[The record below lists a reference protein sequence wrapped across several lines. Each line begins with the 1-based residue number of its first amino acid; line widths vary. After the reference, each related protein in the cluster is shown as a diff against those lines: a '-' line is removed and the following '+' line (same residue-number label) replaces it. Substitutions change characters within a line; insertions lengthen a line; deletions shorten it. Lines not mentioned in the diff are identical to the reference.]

1 MAITI
6 KFDSANNPLPARL
19 ILATK
24 AGNKIRELPI
34 SDVKFRDTFLSGS
47 EFSFNVYKNQC
58 LTKSGEVDESF
69 WRRIVDFK
77 LAYCPEYDLWYEIHI
92 DLDESDETIKS
103 CTAVS
108 LGEAELPQINLYGIE
123 INTEADIARENYK
136 PTVLFDPEDKEVSL
150 VDRLLYKAPHYRV
163 KHVDYTIANIQ
174 RSFSFNDTSI
184 FDAFQEIST
193 EYNCIFIVEARKGT
207 GTKIDRTISVYD
219 LENYCLDCKNR
230 GDFAGACDK
239 CGSTNIKYG
248 YGEDTSV
255 FISRKNLATE
265 INYSTDVDS
274 VKNCFR
280 LEGGDD
286 LMTATIVNCN
296 PNGSQYIWYITDEM
310 KADMS
315 SELQQKLND
324 YDTLYEAYQ
333 NTESYSPPTNLRT
346 QYNAI
351 VQKYKTGKEKSKN
364 LIEGYV
370 PFNLSMSGTRA
381 FSGGNGSGTSL
392 YFQCEAGVTYTLS
405 VSSSA
410 IDTGGG
416 HAGHVLGFAEQ
427 MPGTFTS
434 MPYGQRFSRYPVTFT
449 APISGYC
456 LCYVY
461 STVNAS
467 LVDVSQFEVGD
478 QATEYVAPGYIT
490 IDSLIGINNNLEEIP
505 ENIVGFPALM
515 TAYYNTIDLQMFLNN
530 SLMPNVET
538 ETTTA
543 AQEAAKLTVNA
554 LSPVAVANL
563 ASCTETTASSAALS
577 VAKCLVRGSFQV
589 KINDSSY
596 NSSSYR
602 WTGNFT
608 VTNYS
613 DSEDVATSQTV
624 TLQITTDM
632 ETYVRQKI
640 AKAMT
645 QTSDDPLSIAD
656 LFALT
661 LEQFKIEIKAYSL
674 QRLIGFRDSCQVA
687 LDIMIQQG
695 VADRKSWV
703 SSQNNLYDNMYL
715 PYYNKM
721 AAIEDEINVRTKEL
735 SIAVGVYDENGGILI
750 DGMQSVILAKRNEI
764 QSILNFEEY
773 LGEDL
778 WLEFASFR
786 REDTFT
792 NKNYISDGLSN
803 EEIFTRAEEFLN
815 LARKEIYRSAVL
827 QHSIS
832 STLSNLLTMR
842 EFQPLI
848 NKFKVGN
855 WLRIEVDGE
864 IYRLRLVEY
873 TIDYSSWKLSS
884 VEFSDVKKGYN
895 SASDIQSLLS
905 AVRSMSSSYGAVS
918 RQAKAGKKTQVEVDN
933 WLTDGFKLTSK
944 IVGGAA
950 NQEFVIDE
958 SGITGREYIPETEG
972 YKDEQVK
979 IISSGLYV
987 TDDGWLTAKAG
998 VGRFAYYN
1006 PQTKQMEEAYGVI
1019 ADTIVGNLIL
1029 SQKVG
1034 IYNETGSIT
1043 LDKDGFTLITEAG
1056 ANAKT
1061 FRILRQEDDVLV
1073 SILSIDSMGNLLLN
1087 GYSTTGEMNSAIS
1100 ASAQSL
1106 TTEFNQKLQGYDT
1119 KQEVNSKIE
1128 QSATN
1133 IMQTVSSTYMKTN
1146 DAIAEFAA
1154 KSSTIKN
1161 VETQYAV
1168 GDDDQVAPSEGW
1180 STESPEWEEGKYIW
1194 QRTKT
1199 INGNDQASYSEP
1211 VCIQGAA
1218 GVGIYSITD
1227 YYAVN
1232 NDYNTPPADASFD
1245 TEVPQMT
1252 ASNPYLWN
1260 YEVTTLSDQ
1269 TTSTTD
1275 KRVIGV
1281 FGSNG
1286 RGITSV
1292 VEYYAKSSNGSTA
1305 PADSSFNTTV
1315 PTLDSTDKY
1324 LWTYEQIN
1332 YTDGTNP
1339 TKTAKRVIGMYSE
1352 DGVGITAV
1360 RNYYLASS
1368 QSSGVTR
1375 QTQGWTT
1382 AVQTTTSTL
1391 RYLWNYEEIVYTAG
1405 NPGYTD
1411 PAIIGMYSD
1420 DGLNGYNVARIY
1432 LYQRATSAPSKPAS
1446 EITYTFD
1453 TGAISGTLGNWSTTI
1468 PSGRNPIYITA
1479 ATASS
1484 RGNTDTIA
1492 TNEWSTPAI
1501 LSQSGADGLSSATV
1515 FLYQRAASA
1524 SAISAPSSDLTY
1536 TFATGALSGSLGNWS
1551 RIIPTSDGNPC
1562 FVIQAT
1568 AISSSATDVIEP
1580 SEWSAITQFVE
1591 DGSDGR
1597 GISQITN
1604 HYLATNLQTGVT
1616 RDTTGWTEQVQSVTT
1631 VNKYLWNYETI
1642 TYTEGQPSNTDPVI
1656 IGVYGDTGLTGRGIT
1671 SVTEYYAKWTSNT
1684 TAPADNKF
1692 STTIQ
1697 TVDSVNK
1704 YLWSYELITYT
1715 DTTTA
1720 KTSKRVIGQYSA
1732 DGSNGLTV
1740 VLTNESHIF
1749 PGDTE
1754 HVIPATINC
1763 GITAY
1768 KGATQVAVTIGTIAN
1783 IPTGMTITPSGS
1795 GTTNA
1800 SLAIAVTAAMTSM
1813 SGTLNI
1819 PVTVDGS
1826 NFTKVFSYSVAL
1838 NGESATSY
1846 YLNVSHAAVKKSE
1859 DGSYT
1864 PTAIILSAKSQ
1875 TGEESIGDY
1884 NGRFKIETTDNNTT
1898 WTQRYLSSANE
1909 ASYSYTI
1916 AGDYKITANDLESG
1930 QWSWSRK
1937 DDNTARARTK
1947 FLIPVNAGTVISY
1960 TNTTFDTFFGVL
1972 AQPTDMAYLP
1982 GLSGWR
1988 TDSSGVFNVTSD
2000 GYLTFVIRNHAN
2012 NSATVDPS
2020 SYNSIVMIHTST
2032 PNGLTDALS
2041 AIRCSLYSAGG
2052 TSVLLDQ
2059 QTIPIVIDGENG
2071 ISITG
2076 VQNYYLAT
2084 QLSSGVTV
2092 ETSGWTDT
2100 IQSVT
2105 AVKKYL
2111 WSYEVISYSDNTTS
2125 RTDPIIIGVYGDTGS
2140 VGATGK
2146 GVSALLDQYYLSTSK
2161 TTQTGGSWSANQ
2173 PEWSEGHY
2181 IWERTKI
2188 TWLES
2193 NGTTSTTYTTPV
2205 LAQALN
2211 GANEIANQVQANLI
2225 ENYSTTEQTDTMIQ
2239 NTVKSYQKI
2248 IDTKADNL
2256 ISYPYEHSG
2265 EYHESGLTITVNDDG
2280 SVVVTGTATANV
2292 FLYLTQFTDEETLP
2306 AGVYTLSMGDT
2317 AVEGAELWW
2326 FRKPIGSQ
2334 TQINVATAAPQAAA
2348 VTYNYPDDHIAL
2360 YLLFK
2365 SGYRFS
2371 FTAYPQLEYGS
2382 VGHNWQPTAKSYTS
2396 QITQTAKDITL
2407 RVESM
2412 EEIVESMGSQNL
2424 IPCPYKVIYNTSGA
2438 ISSQW
2443 EPGKSYI
2450 ISGVTFKIE
2459 ADGSITVNGTATDN
2473 ITRDLITSVQ
2483 QYTLPNGTYTLCG
2496 NATASGIGIRPYRF
2510 PNYEGS
2516 SQIFPLI
2523 PQFDASLEGGS
2534 QFIWSTIVDNYEQF
2548 FVIRIVI
2555 ASGATFNDVIFK
2567 PMLEVGSS
2575 AHDWVSPVY
2584 STSSK
2589 ITSSESSIRQ
2599 NANSIITKVSVGDVS
2614 STISQEAGAVSIE
2627 SNRMTINSDNFV
2639 LEANGEVTSTGTFTS
2654 SSDSPNYP
2662 NVKIKSVL
2670 DGGALEFYKN
2680 NDKVGRYGTWING
2693 TDGATY
2699 GLLITND
2706 LSKATV
2712 IGVYDSEQNDIAV
2725 NSSIW
2730 VNNGAN
2736 FGAYT
2741 ESFVVGGTSRF
2752 IGSPQF
2758 PQMIYL
2764 NGCVVQSGTWQNGS
2778 YVQFGTT
2785 NSAFV
2790 NRSVDVLVTGDLY
2803 KQGSLNR
2810 VVDTKNYGK
2819 VLLNAVE
2826 STYCLF
2832 SDLGSGII
2840 DETGKCYVWLDDDFI
2855 ETVDITHE
2863 YQIFTTQ
2870 TSTGNIS
2877 YIEKHN
2883 DYFIVHGVEKTTFD
2897 WICYAKQRD
2906 YSNDRLERFTLD
2918 AFTKDV
2924 DDDSSVTDIFSGDDI
2939 GSARSMDYMDEFN
2952 DNYDEQAERYMQMYE
2967 SEIEDI

>member
-58 LTKSGEVDESF
+58 LTKSGEIDESF

-77 LAYCPEYDLWYEIHI
+77 LAYCPEYDLWYEIHL

-108 LGEAELPQINLYGIE
+108 LGEAELSQINLYGIE

-136 PTVLFDPEDKEVSL
+136 PTVLYDPEDKEVSL

-174 RSFSFNDTSI
+174 RSFSFNDISI
-184 FDAFQEIST
+184 FDAYQDVAT
-193 EYNCIFIVEARKGT
+193 EYNCIFIIEARKGVDS
-207 GTKIDRTISVYD
+207 KIDRTISVYD
-219 LENYCLDCKNR
+219 AENYCLDCRNR
-230 GDFAGACDK
+230 GEFSGVCDK

-248 YGEDTSV
+248 YGEDTSIFV
-255 FISRKNLATE
+255 SRKNLAQE

-286 LMTATIVNCN
+286 LMTATIINCN
-296 PNGSQYIWYITDEM
+296 PNGSQYLWYITDAM
-310 KADMS
+310 KSDMS
-315 SELQQKLND
+315 EALRQKLSD
-324 YDTLYEAYQ
+324 YDSMYEAYQ
-333 NTESYSPPTNLRT
+333 STESYSPPANLRN
-346 QYNAI
+346 QYNQI
-351 VQKYKTGKEKSKN
+351 VQKYIGVKS
-364 LIEGYV
+364 
-370 PFNLSMSGTRA
+370 
-381 FSGGNGSGTSL
+381 
-392 YFQCEAGVTYTLS
+392 
-405 VSSSA
+405 
-410 IDTGGG
+410 D
-416 HAGHVLGFAEQ
+416 
-427 MPGTFTS
+427 
-434 MPYGQRFSRYPVTFT
+434 
-449 APISGYC
+449 
-456 LCYVY
+456 
-461 STVNAS
+461 
-467 LVDVSQFEVGD
+467 
-478 QATEYVAPGYIT
+478 
-490 IDSLIGINNNLEEIP
+490 LEEIP

-602 WTGNFT
+602 WTGNFK

-613 DSEDVATSQTV
+613 DEEDVAISQTV

-632 ETYVRQKI
+632 ETYVKQKI

-645 QTSDDPLSIAD
+645 QQSDDPSSITD
-656 LFALT
+656 LFNLT
-661 LEQFKIEIKAYSL
+661 LVEFKEEMTKYSL
-674 QRLIGFRDSCQVA
+674 QRLLAFREACQVA

-695 VADRKSWV
+695 VADRKNWV
-703 SSQNNLYDNMYL
+703 GSQNNLYDNMYL

-721 AAIEDEINVRTKEL
+721 AAIEDEINVRTTEL
-735 SIAVGVYDENGGILI
+735 SVVVGVYDENGGILI
-750 DGMQSVILAKRNEI
+750 DGMQSVILAKRNEV
-764 QSILNFEEY
+764 QAILNFEEY

-905 AVRSMSSSYGAVS
+905 AVRSMSSSYGTVS
-918 RQAKAGKKTQVEVDN
+918 RQAKAGKKTQVEIDN

-1006 PQTKQMEEAYGVI
+1006 PQTRQMEEAYGVI

-1029 SQKVG
+1029 SQEVG

-1073 SILSIDSMGNLLLN
+1073 NILSIDSMGNLLLN

-1100 ASAQSL
+1100 ASVQSL

-1133 IMQTVSSTYMKTN
+1133 ILQTVSSTYMKTN
-1146 DAIAEFAA
+1146 DARAEFAA

-1180 STESPEWEEGKYIW
+1180 STESPEWEEGKFIW

-1218 GVGIYSITD
+1218 GVGIYSIAD

-1232 NDYNTPPADASFD
+1232 NDYNTPPADASFG

-1260 YEVTTLSDQ
+1260 YEVTTFSDQ
-1269 TTSTTD
+1269 TTSTTA

-1382 AVQTTTSTL
+1382 AVQSTTSTL
-1391 RYLWNYEEIVYTAG
+1391 RYLWNYEEIVYTVG

-1432 LYQRATSAPSKPAS
+1432 LYQRATSAPSKPSS

-1468 PSGRNPIYITA
+1468 PSGDDPIYITA

-1484 RGNTDTIA
+1484 RENIDTIA
-1492 TNEWSTPAI
+1492 ANEWSNPAV
-1501 LSQSGADGLSSATV
+1501 LSQSGTNGLSSATV

-1524 SAISAPSSDLTY
+1524 SAISAPNSNLTY
-1536 TFATGALSGSLGNWS
+1536 TFATGVLSGELGNWS

-1616 RDTTGWTEQVQSVTT
+1616 RDTPGWTEQVQSVTT

-1642 TYTEGQPSNTDPVI
+1642 TYTEGQPSNTNPVI

-1671 SVTEYYAKWTSNT
+1671 SITEYYAKSPSNT
-1684 TAPADNKF
+1684 EAPADSKF
-1692 STTIQ
+1692 TTTMQ
-1697 TVDSVNK
+1697 TVDSVNR

-1715 DTTTA
+1715 DTTTGN
-1720 KTSKRVIGQYSA
+1720 TSKRVIGQYSA
-1732 DGSNGLTV
+1732 DGSNGLNNAIVYLYKRSVAAATIDWSDTLTYSFTAKALTTVPTGWSQTVPAGDNPLYMTLATASSATTTDTIASSEWSTPVIVASNGIDGMNAATVYLYKRADSASIDWENTLTYTFASGALSEVPTGWSQTIPTGDLPIYITFATASSRTATDTIAASEWATPEVLARNGNSAITV

-1749 PGDTE
+1749 AGDTE
-1754 HVIPATINC
+1754 HVIPATVNC
-1763 GITAY
+1763 GIAAY
-1768 KGATQVAVTIGTIAN
+1768 KGATPVAVTIGTIAN
-1783 IPTGMTITPSGS
+1783 VPTGMTVTPSGS

-1800 SLAIAVTAAMTSM
+1800 SIAIAVTAAMTSM

-1819 PVTVDGS
+1819 PVTVDGFS
-1826 NFTKVFSYSVAL
+1826 FTKVFSYSVAL

-1846 YLNVSHAAVKKSE
+1846 DLNVSHAAVKKSE
-1859 DGSYT
+1859 AGVYT
-1864 PTAIILSAKSQ
+1864 PTAITLSAKSQ
-1875 TGEESIGDY
+1875 TGESAIDDY
-1884 NGRFKIETTDNNTT
+1884 SGRFKIETTANNTT
-1898 WTQRYLSSANE
+1898 WTQRYLSSADE
-1909 ASYSYTI
+1909 SSHSYTI
-1916 AGDYKITANDLESG
+1916 PAD
-1930 QWSWSRK
+1930 
-1937 DDNTARARTK
+1937 
-1947 FLIPVNAGTVISY
+1947 
-1960 TNTTFDTFFGVL
+1960 
-1972 AQPTDMAYLP
+1972 
-1982 GLSGWR
+1982 
-1988 TDSSGVFNVTSD
+1988 
-2000 GYLTFVIRNHAN
+2000 
-2012 NSATVDPS
+2012 
-2020 SYNSIVMIHTST
+2020 IV
-2032 PNGLTDALS
+2032 
-2041 AIRCSLYSAGG
+2041 AIRCSLYASGG
-2052 TSVLLDQ
+2052 TTTLLDQ
-2059 QTIPIVIDGENG
+2059 QTVPIVFDGENG
-2071 ISITG
+2071 ISITE
-2076 VQNYYLAT
+2076 VTNYYLAT
-2084 QLSSGVTV
+2084 PLSTGVTT

-2100 IQSVT
+2100 VQTVT
-2105 AVKKYL
+2105 AVNKYL
-2111 WSYEVISYSDNTTS
+2111 WNYEEISYSNNTTS
-2125 RTDPIIIGVYGDTGS
+2125 HTDPCIIGVYGDTGS
-2140 VGATGK
+2140 AGATGK
-2146 GVSALLDQYYLSTSK
+2146 GVSALLEQYYLSTSN
-2161 TTQTGGSWSANQ
+2161 TTQTGGSWSSAQ
-2173 PEWSEGHY
+2173 PEWEEDHY
-2181 IWERTKI
+2181 IWERTQI

-2193 NGTTSTTYTTPV
+2193 DGTTSITYTTPV

-2211 GANEIANQVQANLI
+2211 GANEIANQVQADLI

-2239 NTVKSYQKI
+2239 NTVRSYQKI

-2265 EYHESGLTITVNDDG
+2265 EYSESGLTITVNDDG

-2348 VTYNYPDDHIAL
+2348 VNYNYPDDHIAL
-2360 YLLFK
+2360 FLLFK
-2365 SGYRFS
+2365 SGYTFS

-2396 QITQTAKDITL
+2396 QIKQTATDIEL

-2424 IPCPYKVIYNTSGA
+2424 IPCPYKVIYTTAGA

-2443 EPGKSYI
+2443 EPGKSYV
-2450 ISGVTFKIE
+2450 ISGVTFTIE
-2459 ADGSITVNGTATDN
+2459 IDGSITVDGTATDN
-2473 ITRDLITSVQ
+2473 ITRDLITNGQ
-2483 QYTLPNGTYTLCG
+2483 KYTLPNGTYTLCG
-2496 NATASGIGIRPYRF
+2496 NATASGIGMRPYRF
-2510 PNYEGS
+2510 PNYDGS

-2534 QFIWSTIVDNYEQF
+2534 QFTWSTIVDNYEQF

-2555 ASGATFNDVIFK
+2555 ASGAVFDNVIFK
-2567 PMLEVGSS
+2567 PMLEVGST
-2575 AHDWVSPVY
+2575 AHNWVSPVN
-2584 STSSK
+2584 STNSK
-2589 ITSSESSIRQ
+2589 IVSSESSIRQ
-2599 NANSIITKVSVGDVS
+2599 NANSIVLKVSVGDVS
-2614 STISQEAGAVSIE
+2614 STISQESGAVSIQA
-2627 SNRMTINSDNFV
+2627 NRMTITSDNFQ
-2639 LEANGEVTSTGTFTS
+2639 LAANGEVTSNGVFTS
-2654 SSDSPNYP
+2654 KGVSPNYST
-2662 NVKIKSVL
+2662 VQVRSVL
-2670 DGGALEFYKN
+2670 NGGQLEFYKDDN
-2680 NDKVGRYGTWING
+2680 KVGRYGTWIS
-2693 TDGATY
+2693 GANSTVY
-2699 GLLITND
+2699 GLLVTND
-2706 LSKATV
+2706 LSTATV
-2712 IGVYDSEQNDIAV
+2712 IGVYDSERNDIVA
-2725 NSSIW
+2725 NKSIW

-2736 FGAYT
+2736 FASYT

-2758 PQMIYL
+2758 PEYIYF
-2764 NGCVVQSGTWQNGS
+2764 NGCSIEAGSWSGGK
-2778 YVQFGTT
+2778 YVQFGTRS
-2785 NSAFV
+2785 SAF
-2790 NRSVDVLVTGDLY
+2790 NDRSVDVFVTGDLY

-2810 VVDTKNYGK
+2810 VVSTENYGK

-2832 SDLGSGII
+2832 SDLGSGTI
-2840 DETGKCYVWLDDDFI
+2840 DETGKCYIWLDADFV
-2855 ETVDITHE
+2855 ETIDINHE
-2863 YQIFTTQ
+2863 YHVYTTQ
-2870 TSTGNIS
+2870 TSQGNIL
-2877 YIEKHN
+2877 YVEKHM
-2883 DYFIVHGVEKTTFD
+2883 DHFIVYGVANTTFD

-2906 YSNDRLERFTLD
+2906 YSNDRLERFNLD
-2918 AFTKDV
+2918 AFTKDS
-2924 DDDSSVTDIFSGDDI
+2924 DDNSSVADIFSGDDI
-2939 GSARSMDYMDEFN
+2939 GEARSIDYMNSFYD
-2952 DNYDEQAERYMQMYE
+2952 DYDEQAERYMKMYE
-2967 SEIEDI
+2967 SEIEII